1 MAASIRQHTPAY
13 ASLRPHTLVAKGLIH
28 YRYEPFGMAVLE
40 AWACSKPVVVT
51 DKGGPGE
58 FVMHGRDGLKV

>member
-1 MAASIRQHTPAY
+1 MY
-13 ASLRPHTLVAKGLIH
+13 V